1 MVFGKRPSQLLVA
14 GYQAGF
20 LWVAAVGIYLLLR
33 RDIDG
38 VQTGE
43 VYVDQAEEYGM
54 PPLTEDAATGVPR
67 NCAARAGAAGR
78 YAAAGH
84 RKFARLS
91 FQNRFELRKEL
102 AAAHDEIAAGLA
114 RGCKPL
120 FVNMRTKSD
129 HARAQNPHL
138 TSTG

>member
-1 MVFGKRPSQLLVA
+1 MALLVA

-54 PPLTEDAATGVPR
+54 PPLNGRRSDRRARGRT
-67 NCAARAGAAGR
+67 ARAGT
-78 YAAAGH
+78 
-84 RKFARLS
+84 ARRCGAS
-91 FQNRFELRKEL
+91 T
-102 AAAHDEIAAGLA
+102 IA
-114 RGCKPL
+114 
-120 FVNMRTKSD
+120 
-129 HARAQNPHL
+129 
-138 TSTG
+138 